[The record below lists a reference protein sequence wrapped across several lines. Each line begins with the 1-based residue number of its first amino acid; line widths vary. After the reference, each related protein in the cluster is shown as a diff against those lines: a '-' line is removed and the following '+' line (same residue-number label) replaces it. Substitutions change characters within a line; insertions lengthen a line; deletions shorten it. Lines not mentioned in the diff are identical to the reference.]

1 MVGSVVIE
9 TGQVVVVAGEVD
21 EGEGKRSSIG
31 NDNGFFFV
39 PFAEAEVK
47 KRWRT
52 LRDSFMR
59 FHRLQRIFGPK
70 GKKKMWIYYNKMAFL
85 IPHIEPRE

>member
-1 MVGSVVIE
+1 M
-9 TGQVVVVAGEVD
+9 
-21 EGEGKRSSIG
+21 
-31 NDNGFFFV
+31 
-39 PFAEAEVK
+39 K

-59 FHRLQRIFGPK
+59 FHRLQRTYGPK
-70 GKKKMWIYYNKMAFL
+70 GRKKMWIYYNEMAFL

>member
-1 MVGSVVIE
+1 MLTIITTVCFCY
-9 TGQVVVVAGEVD
+9 
-21 EGEGKRSSIG
+21 SS
-31 NDNGFFFV
+31 F
-39 PFAEAEVK
+39 PEAEVK

-59 FHRLQRIFGPK
+59 FHRLQRTFGPK
-70 GKKKMWIYYNKMAFL
+70 GKKKMWIYYNEMAFL